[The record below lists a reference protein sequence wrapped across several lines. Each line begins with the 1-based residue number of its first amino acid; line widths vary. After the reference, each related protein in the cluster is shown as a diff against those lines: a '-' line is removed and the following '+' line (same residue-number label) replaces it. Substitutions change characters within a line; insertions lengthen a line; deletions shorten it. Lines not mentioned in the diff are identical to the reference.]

1 MTAPD
6 SLRITF
12 RSRLPERYIGLVAM
26 LLSVTGYSFLPVF
39 TGKLQDLNVQPVE
52 IALWR
57 YALTVPIFW
66 ALVYV
71 SSHRTRQ
78 RQAAPPVPNR
88 RLLAL
93 GVLLAAAALCAFFG
107 LQRIPAGTYVVIF
120 YTYPAVTALLLLALG
135 ERLSGWGWVALA
147 LTLVGVGLTV
157 PDFSQGLAGGNLV
170 GVLIALL
177 NAVIVAVYFILNSRL
192 LRGLTGLVRP
202 AALTTS
208 GALVTLIVV
217 SLLIGVNLPR
227 QPEAWFWLIGMALV
241 STVLPI
247 FMINVGLQR
256 LGPAR
261 AAILGSIEPLLTAFL
276 AMLFLGQRM
285 EPVQWLGGLVIVAS
299 VVLLQTLGSRRASV
313 AAPPHA

>member
-1 MTAPD
+1 MTAPN
-6 SLRITF
+6 SLHVTF

-39 TGKLQDLNVQPVE
+39 TGKLQELGVQPVE

-66 ALVYV
+66 ALVFL
-71 SSHRTRQ
+71 SSRRAA
-78 RQAAPPVPNR
+78 RDAAAPHVPSG

-93 GVLLAAAALCAFFG
+93 GILLAAAALCAFFG
-107 LQRIPAGTYVVIF
+107 LQRISAGTYVVIF
-120 YTYPAVTALLLLALG
+120 YTYPAVTALLMLALG

-147 LTLVGVGLTV
+147 LTIVGVGLTV

-170 GVLIALL
+170 GVLIALI

-192 LRGLTGLVRP
+192 LRGQVGLVRP
-202 AALTTS
+202 AALTTT
-208 GALVTLIVV
+208 GALCALIVIG
-217 SLLIGVNLPR
+217 LLLRVNLPR

-261 AAILGSIEPLLTAFL
+261 AAILGSVEPLLTAFL

-285 EPVQWLGGLVIVAS
+285 EPVQWLGGIVIVAS
-299 VVLLQTLGSRRASV
+299 VVLLQTLGSRQVSRTS
-313 AAPPHA
+313 